1 MAVTSGPLAQ
11 PSQPRAASSSPQP
24 ADIPTHP
31 PPTRTAAI
39 PSPTPSPMPTA
50 MSRQQPSP
58 STSQPLMICPSPPL
72 TPSRPPKTA
81 ALLQARS
88 LAMTHHPAMAVTS
101 GLWAPRSQPRAASSS
116 PQPADIPTHPP
127 PTRTAAIPSPTPS
140 PMPTAMSRQQ
150 PSPST
155 SQPLMICP
163 SPPLTPS
170 RPPKTAVL
178 SQARSLVTTR
188 LRRWR

>member
-1 MAVTSGPLAQ
+1 MAVTSGR
-11 PSQPRAASSSPQP
+11 S
-24 ADIPTHP
+24 
-31 PPTRTAAI
+31 
-39 PSPTPSPMPTA
+39 
-50 MSRQQPSP
+50 
-58 STSQPLMICPSPPL
+58 
-72 TPSRPPKTA
+72 
-81 ALLQARS
+81 AL
-88 LAMTHHPAMAVTS
+88 
-101 GLWAPRSQPRAASSS
+101 RSQPRAASSS

-163 SPPLTPS
+163 SPPLIPS
-170 RPPKTAVL
+170 RPPKTAAL

-188 LRRWR
+188 HPAMAVTSGRSAQRSQPRAASSSPQPADIPTHPPPTRTAAIPSPTPSPMPTAMSRPPPLPSTLQLSTMPGSRSGWFGCRHRLCRDVHREWHCGCDRRC